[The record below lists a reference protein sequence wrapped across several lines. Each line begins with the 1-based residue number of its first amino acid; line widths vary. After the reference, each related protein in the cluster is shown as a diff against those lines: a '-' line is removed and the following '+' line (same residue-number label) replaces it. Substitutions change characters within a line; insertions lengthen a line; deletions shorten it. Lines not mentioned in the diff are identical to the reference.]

1 MFLLQFD
8 ACNRDVLKIGSIG
21 FVLYYDNIVLLKNYK
36 LLKQPYNSNYA
47 EYCALI
53 YALDYVIKLNIKDL
67 YVEGDAKIVI
77 DQIKDI
83 CSINSDI
90 VKPLYKEV
98 KKCQPN
104 CFLISESE
112 SELLFNTPVI
122 TLAKSLAASES
133 PPGVKPC
140 NAVTVVLIYSF
151 LA

>member
-8 ACNRDVLKIGSIG
+8 ACNRDFLKIGSIG
-21 FVLYYDNIVLLKNYK
+21 FVLYYDNIVVLKDYK
-36 LLKQPYNSNYA
+36 LLKQPHNSNYA

-98 KKCQPN
+98 KK
-104 CFLISESE
+104 LIKKFDFINFEHIYRKY
-112 SELLFNTPVI
+112 NI
-122 TLAKSLAASES
+122 YADSLANQALLDYYNSS
-133 PPGVKPC
+133 NV
-140 NAVTVVLIYSF
+140 
-151 LA
+151 